1 MANPAVLS
9 DVEDRYYR
17 PLTDREL
24 INAWTWLDDAWW
36 YLTTRLPALEDNITD
51 ELIAEP
57 TARNVVVSMVMRML
71 KNPEGLVSE
80 SIDDY
85 SYRRATNAASGVMS
99 VDAAEVALL
108 TPGGRSRFVSRRT
121 VAYGDY
127 V

>member
-1 MANPAVLS
+1 MNPATLS

-24 INAWTWLDDAWW
+24 INAWMWLDDAWW
-36 YLTTRLPALEDNITD
+36 FLTTRLPDLEADITAANVA
-51 ELIAEP
+51 AE
-57 TARNVVVSMVMRML
+57 TARNVVVAMVMRML
-71 KNPEGLVSE
+71 KNPDGLVSE

-99 VDAAEVALL
+99 VSPEEIALL

-121 VAYGDY
+121 VAYGDFT
-127 V
+127 

>member
-1 MANPAVLS
+1 MNPATLS
-9 DVEDRYYR
+9 DVEDRFYR

-24 INAWTWLDDAWW
+24 INAWLWLGDAWW
-36 YLTTRLPALEDNITD
+36 FLTTRLPALEDNITD
-51 ELIAEP
+51 ELVAEA

-71 KNPEGLVSE
+71 KNPEGKISE

-85 SYRRATNAASGVMS
+85 SYRRAANAASGVMS
-99 VDAAEVALL
+99 VDAAEIALL

-121 VAYGDY
+121 SAYGDL